1 MQGFCAL
8 EIMLRAKHGGRVS
21 AIAAIALLLS
31 CQMERSRK
39 DPRQLAG
46 GYQER
51 RRAAA
56 LDKQRN
62 ARKEAANRARRLA
75 IAAAESE
82 GSSERASEVRDQ
94 GCAELCMTHRQC
106 FHLAASM
113 QQCPHCLLWPG
124 RQHVRTAASEARGG
138 CLRCFTWPAC
148 SACRGCRPAPQIT
161 DTRPPT
167 KAGCRH
173 PGREQ
178 HRALGGRAAG
188 GGRGQH

>member
-1 MQGFCAL
+1 MQGFCAY

-21 AIAAIALLLS
+21 AIALLLS

-106 FHLAASM
+106 FRL
-113 QQCPHCLLWPG
+113 
-124 RQHVRTAASEARGG
+124 G
-138 CLRCFTWPAC
+138 CLNAAVLALPVVARATARAHSCSRGPRRLPALLHFASLQC
-148 SACRGCRPAPQIT
+148 LPWLPSRPSNN
-161 DTRPPT
+161 RYPPAYQSRMPT
-167 KAGCRH
+167 SRT
-173 PGREQ
+173 
-178 HRALGGRAAG
+178 
-188 GGRGQH
+188 